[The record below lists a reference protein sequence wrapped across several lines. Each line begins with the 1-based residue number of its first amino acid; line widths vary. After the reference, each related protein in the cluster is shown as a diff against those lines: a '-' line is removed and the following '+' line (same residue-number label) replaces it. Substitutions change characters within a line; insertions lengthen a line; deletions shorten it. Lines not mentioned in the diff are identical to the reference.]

1 MYALIP
7 LTGITVI
14 ILTPVGF
21 FLYTWFIFKTYD
33 LTFFKCQEALCAC
46 EWHSFYHPALLGART
61 AALHELCHL
70 DRTQ

>member
-33 LTFFKCQEALCAC
+33 LMFFKCQEALYAH
-46 EWHSFYHPALLGART
+46 EWHSFFLSPSSFGGKNCCLT
-61 AALHELCHL
+61 
-70 DRTQ
+70 